1 MTLQKIAFIVCMGC
15 LLSLGTGCRYS
26 FRGISIPPD
35 VRTYYVGDFQ
45 NAAAEAPGDINQR
58 FAEALR
64 AKVRN
69 ESRLIY
75 TEIDPDIEFSGK
87 ITAFTLRPEALQAGN
102 TVAQNKLE
110 IFITVTYINNKDE
123 SKNWNQKQ
131 FSFFRTFNSDQD
143 FISIQDG
150 LITEIFDQILE
161 NIFNDA
167 FTGW

>member
-1 MTLQKIAFIVCMGC
+1 MTIQKIAFMAFVGC
-15 LLSLGTGCRYS
+15 LLSLGVGCKYS

-123 SKNWNQKQ
+123 SKN
-131 FSFFRTFNSDQD
+131 
-143 FISIQDG
+143 
-150 LITEIFDQILE
+150 
-161 NIFNDA
+161 
-167 FTGW
+167 

>member
-1 MTLQKIAFIVCMGC
+1 MINTLRPFLLLPFIILIFSGC
-15 LLSLGTGCRYS
+15 KYS

-35 VRTYYVGDFQ
+35 VKTYFVDDFQ
-45 NAAAEAPGDINQR
+45 NAAPEAPGDINQR

-69 ESRLIY
+69 ESRLTY
-75 TEIDPDIEFSGK
+75 TETNADIEFSGK
-87 ITAFTLRPEALQAGN
+87 ITGFALRPEALQAGN

-110 IFITVTYINNKDE
+110 IFVAINYVNNKDD

-143 FISIQDG
+143 FLSIQDG
-150 LITEIFDQILE
+150 LITEIFDQIME
-161 NIFNDA
+161 NIFNEA

>member
-1 MTLQKIAFIVCMGC
+1 MINTLRPFLLLFLSILIFSGC
-15 LLSLGTGCRYS
+15 KYS

-35 VRTYYVGDFQ
+35 VKTYFVDDFQ
-45 NAAAEAPGDINQR
+45 NSAPEAPGDINQR

-75 TEIDPDIEFSGK
+75 AETDADIEFSGK
-87 ITAFTLRPEALQAGN
+87 VTGFTLRPEALQAGN

-110 IFITVTYINNKDE
+110 IFVAINYVNNKDD

-131 FSFFRTFNSDQD
+131 FNFFRTFNSDQD
-143 FISIQDG
+143 FLSIQDG
-150 LITEIFDQILE
+150 LITEIFDQIME
-161 NIFNDA
+161 NIFNEA

>member
-1 MTLQKIAFIVCMGC
+1 MIIKTQNIAILFFLIFGLMGC
-15 LLSLGTGCRYS
+15 KYS

-35 VRTYYVGDFQ
+35 VTTYFVDEFQ
-45 NAAAEAPGDINQR
+45 NTAPEAPGDINQR

-75 TEIDPDIEFSGK
+75 TETEPDIEFSGK
-87 ITAFTLRPEALQAGN
+87 ITGFTLRPEALEAGN

-110 IFITVTYINNKDE
+110 IFITVNYVNNKDD

-143 FISIQDG
+143 FLSIQEG

-161 NIFNDA
+161 NIFNEA

>member
-1 MTLQKIAFIVCMGC
+1 MVGLFLSFTSGC
-15 LLSLGTGCRYS
+15 KYS

-35 VRTYYVGDFQ
+35 VTTYFVDDFQ
-45 NAAAEAPGDINQR
+45 NLAAEAPGDINQR

-69 ESRLIY
+69 ESRLVY
-75 TEIDPDIEFSGK
+75 TETDPDIEFSGR
-87 ITAFTLRPEALQAGN
+87 ITAFNLRPEALQAGN

-110 IFITVTYINNKDE
+110 IFISVTYINNKDE

-131 FSFFRTFNSDQD
+131 FSFFRTFESDQD